1 MLLSHVGGKLNFFI
15 FEYKYIVRPIKRLE
29 ILPGMRIF
37 TQNLHNSYVKRF
49 TTKNIVKELYSIELK
64 KILKRINLNSTWKW

>member
-1 MLLSHVGGKLNFFI
+1 MLLSYVDKKFDFFI

-37 TQNLHNSYVKRF
+37 TQNLQFSMVKGF
-49 TTKNIVKELYSIELK
+49 MSKNIVKELYFVDFK
-64 KILKRINLNSTWKW
+64 QILKRISFNLYGN